1 MVARKWMV
9 SYINRFTE
17 IRIQDYFKRNVQFGC
32 KSQVILQKC
41 KIMSCAMQSCLSP
54 IIPTCKLIFK
64 AIFKNMKY
72 RI

>member
-9 SYINRFTE
+9 SYINM
-17 IRIQDYFKRNVQFGC
+17 IYWIQDYFKRNVQFGC

>member
-17 IRIQDYFKRNVQFGC
+17 FRIILKENVQFGC